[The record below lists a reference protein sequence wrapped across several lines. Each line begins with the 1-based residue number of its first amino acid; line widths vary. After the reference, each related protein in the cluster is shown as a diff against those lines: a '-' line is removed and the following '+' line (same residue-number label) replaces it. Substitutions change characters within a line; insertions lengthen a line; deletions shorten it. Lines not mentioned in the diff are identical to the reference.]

1 LKEVIV
7 GKLLIVDD
15 EQDIR
20 EFAKNFFMKRK
31 IECLTA
37 SNGREAITLI
47 KNEKPSLVLL
57 DVRMD
62 EMTGLD
68 VLEKVREFDK
78 TVKVVMVT
86 GVEEKEAL
94 EKAKSLGAI
103 AYIHKPLI
111 LEELEKI
118 VMKEMQ

>member
-1 LKEVIV
+1 M